1 MQLYVAYV
9 YYILVSYQSYI
20 ETCTL
25 NYSYW
30 SIHILIKQLG
40 YYFFLI
46 ISLNLLKL
54 LIKYIQV
61 KYINSDKDSVIKLCY
76 AKKNYWNIIWNII
89 FIQWHVRGNQDN

>member
-30 SIHILIKQLG
+30 SIHILIKQVAII
-40 YYFFLI
+40 FFL
-46 ISLNLLKL
+46 
-54 LIKYIQV
+54 
-61 KYINSDKDSVIKLCY
+61 
-76 AKKNYWNIIWNII
+76 
-89 FIQWHVRGNQDN
+89 